1 MMKKIFNK
9 LFLSLLAIVF
19 CVDFYKAPPPPPSG
33 GGGPTTPGAPASPI
47 DMYLLI
53 LGFVAFVLILVFT
66 KRMKINKA

>member
-33 GGGPTTPGAPASPI
+33 GAVRQHQVHQHRR
-47 DMYLLI
+47 LI
-53 LGFVAFVLILVFT
+53 CIC
-66 KRMKINKA
+66 